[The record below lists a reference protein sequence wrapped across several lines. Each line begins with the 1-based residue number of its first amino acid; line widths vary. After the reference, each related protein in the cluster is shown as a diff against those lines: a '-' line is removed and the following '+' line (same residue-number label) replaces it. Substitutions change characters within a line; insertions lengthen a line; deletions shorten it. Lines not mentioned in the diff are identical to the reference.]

1 MNCLDNLKVEMSQI
15 DALLIKIDCVL
26 DGAQPN
32 LAGKIRIKFWHAH
45 GKDKPTEP
53 FLVSRT
59 EEPTKIP
66 QRICELHLAK
76 KAKCRGKFS
85 DNYMTTYSLLRLTS
99 ELLSYRK
106 RLKALI
112 CTVESRARATLNANY
127 YRLVEAEKSIIKMDK
142 VIYMYLKAEGKEGY
156 YRPIGKSVFTH

>member
-1 MNCLDNLKVEMSQI
+1 MSQI
-15 DALLIKIDCVL
+15 DALLVKIDNVL

-32 LAGKIRIKFWHAH
+32 LAGKIRIKFWHSH

-66 QRICELHLAK
+66 KRISELHLAK
-76 KAKCRGKFS
+76 KAKCRGEFS
-85 DNYMTTYSLLRLTS
+85 KNYFTTYYLLRLTS

-112 CTVESRARATLNANY
+112 CTIENRARATLNANY
-127 YRLVEAEKSIIKMDK
+127 YRLVEAEKNIIKMDK
-142 VIYMYLKAEGKEGY
+142 VIFTYLKAEGKEDY
-156 YRPIGKSVFTH
+156 YRPIGKPIFVY